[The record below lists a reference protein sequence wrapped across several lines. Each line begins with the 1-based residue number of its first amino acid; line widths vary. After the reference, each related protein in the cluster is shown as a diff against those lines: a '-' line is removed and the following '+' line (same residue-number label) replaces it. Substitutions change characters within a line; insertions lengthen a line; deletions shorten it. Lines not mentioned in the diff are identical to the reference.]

1 MDSAAMDVADDAGR
15 LREKVFDD
23 LVHRAQR
30 DLALRLLSHVAE
42 FSAAKRQ
49 VEEESEKQK
58 PGEVHKDAEVA
69 AATENVKE
77 EAANALE
84 TAFVKELEQRCN
96 EGELTDA
103 DAEHELMAYNV
114 GLSIAAEQRAV
125 KDGPGVHEAVDE
137 EAGFVVEA
145 LYWHHPFH
153 SQRFDPAIVHPPLGG
168 DVHDAFMGIAAI
180 WRKRCEHYKG
190 DKWRSVRDV
199 LRLAGSGLFFIH
211 EEYGV
216 VDASSAP
223 TVMLRCID
231 DDADAVTLV
240 VAVEATTTLRD
251 WLLNM
256 QVMLAPPPPA
266 LGLPETA
273 LIHSGWARIAADL
286 VEGGAIFDKV
296 DRHRLEGKPLR
307 VVWTGHSVGGAI
319 ATLLAAAF
327 ACRASLEARA
337 IAVKAAA
344 HVARG
349 DDSTDTIRAPVEDR
363 SVLVTMGTPRV
374 GDAAT
379 QAMFKALTTH
389 TSMVSEGDVVPQLP
403 PGPFLRRRFPTAGRF
418 LGGDAVRQAYA
429 PALAD
434 HHWLLLRAPIDKVVV
449 AGAAAQSSGRVCLS
463 PMQVARNHSLRR
475 YFEAFVNFYDFET
488 WPAEEAAAQ

>member
-1 MDSAAMDVADDAGR
+1 MDGAAVDMADDAGR

-23 LVHRAQR
+23 LVHRAQQ
-30 DLALRLLSHVAE
+30 DLALHLLSHVE
-42 FSAAKRQ
+42 DFAATKRQ
-49 VEEESEKQK
+49 MEAEEVKRK
-58 PGEVHKDAEVA
+58 PGEGNKDDDVA
-69 AATENVKE
+69 AATENVNT

-96 EGELTDA
+96 DGELTGA
-103 DAEHELMAYNV
+103 DAEYELMAYNI
-114 GLSIAAEQRAV
+114 GLSVAAEQHAV
-125 KDGPGVHEAVDE
+125 KDGPGVHESVVE
-137 EAGFVVEA
+137 EAGAVVEA

-153 SQRFDPAIVHPPLGG
+153 SQRFDPSIVHPPLGG

-180 WRKRCEHYKG
+180 WRLNSGYYED
-190 DKWRSVRDV
+190 DKWRGVRDI
-199 LRLAGSGLFFIH
+199 LRCAGAGLFFIH
-211 EEYGV
+211 EEHGV

-223 TVMLRCID
+223 TVLLRSFD

-240 VAVEATTTLRD
+240 VAVGATTTLRD

-256 QVMLAPPPPA
+256 EVMLAPPPPA

-286 VEGGAIFDKV
+286 VEGGGIFDKI
-296 DRHRLEGKPLR
+296 DKHRREVKALR
-307 VVWTGHSVGGAI
+307 VVWTGHSVGGAV

-327 ACRASLEARA
+327 ACRASREARA

-344 HVARG
+344 DVAGGG
-349 DDSTDTIRAPVEDR
+349 DSADTIRVPVEDR

-379 QAMFKALTTH
+379 QAMFNALTAH
-389 TSMVSEGDVVPQLP
+389 TSMVAQGDVIPQLP
-403 PGPFLRRRFPTAGRF
+403 PEPFLRRRFPTAGRF
-418 LGGDAVRQAYA
+418 LGGDAIRQAYA

-434 HHWLLLRAPIDKVVV
+434 HHWLLLRSPTDKVVV
-449 AGAAAQSSGRVCLS
+449 AGVATQSSGRVGFS
-463 PMQVARNHSLRR
+463 VKEIARRHSLRR
-475 YFEAFVNFYDFET
+475 YFEAFVNYYDFET
-488 WPAEEAAAQ
+488 WSEGEEAAL